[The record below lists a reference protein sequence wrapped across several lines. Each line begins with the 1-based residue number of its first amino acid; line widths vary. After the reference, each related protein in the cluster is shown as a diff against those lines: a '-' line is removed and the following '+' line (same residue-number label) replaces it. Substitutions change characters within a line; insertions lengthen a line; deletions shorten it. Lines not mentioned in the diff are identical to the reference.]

1 MARSMTGYGIGQSLG
16 DGLSV
21 IVELR
26 SVNNRFLDLHIKIPR
41 TLYSNEQDLGDLVRN
56 RINRGRISILVKE
69 EWVGDKGP
77 NIQLD
82 RGRAVKYAEALDALN
97 NILDLRD
104 DIRLDHLLAADDLF
118 SVEEDETYREQLW
131 KLTSQ
136 ATEQALQALVD
147 VSSREG
153 ENLVA
158 DLLARITTFHEE
170 LDAIKE
176 HASEQVSQY
185 RTRFLQRLEE
195 LLNDTRLD
203 QARLE
208 TEISLAA
215 DRLDISE
222 EITRLASH
230 IDLFESTI
238 KRNDPVGKTLGFVLQ
253 EMGREVNTIASK
265 SWMIEISQAAIRM
278 KEILEQIREQVQNI
292 E

>member
-1 MARSMTGYGIGQSLG
+1 M
-16 DGLSV
+16 
-21 IVELR
+21 
-26 SVNNRFLDLHIKIPR
+26 
-41 TLYSNEQDLGDLVRN
+41 
-56 RINRGRISILVKE
+56 
-69 EWVGDKGP
+69 
-77 NIQLD
+77 
-82 RGRAVKYAEALDALN
+82 
-97 NILDLRD
+97 
-104 DIRLDHLLAADDLF
+104 
-118 SVEEDETYREQLW
+118 
-131 KLTSQ
+131 TSQ

-158 DLLARITTFHEE
+158 DLLARITAFHEE
-170 LDAIKE
+170 LDAIRE
-176 HASEQVSQY
+176 QVSEQVSQY